1 MLAWSCLTEC
11 DEQEGWS
18 SYFSP
23 LKATECVSLSIGS
36 YYFYFCGEVAGSIQ
50 LFPWHLVQGLT
61 QAILNAGS
69 SAEPVSESKLWSVAT
84 HPLLCD
90 LQSGRRVDLSIRSLN
105 TMFPKDK
112 NLLST
117 RLVRLCSKRT
127 VLIETRVRPQRSDYH
142 SVYSFRIQYLVATLL
157 CQFAQSKSF
166 VLGLQRILNNSWS
179 YSFSIQL
186 AADTKDA
193 IIHGKQNKSCR
204 KSLCSQT
211 G

>member
-1 MLAWSCLTEC
+1 MPLRFGSVEEILTVQPFTEWELRDSSTLLFVLLYKLLQIVLICGRKIFFIFFVVEFNYRKVSQFVFCFRILLAKEK
-11 DEQEGWS
+11 G
-18 SYFSP
+18 F
-23 LKATECVSLSIGS
+23 
-36 YYFYFCGEVAGSIQ
+36 
-50 LFPWHLVQGLT
+50 GLT
-61 QAILNAGS
+61 AKQCSTHIHQK
-69 SAEPVSESKLWSVAT
+69 SEHHV
-84 HPLLCD
+84 
-90 LQSGRRVDLSIRSLN
+90 LQGQKPAFKYS
-105 TMFPKDK
+105 
-112 NLLST
+112 
-117 RLVRLCSKRT
+117 LVRLCSKRT
-127 VLIETRVRPQRSDYH
+127 VLIETRVRSQRSDYH

-166 VLGLQRILNNSWS
+166 VLGLQRILNNS